1 MRKYTNVLVAYDG
14 SDLSMKAL
22 NEAITMAKENPALQI
37 DVVTALNPTAQISSA
52 VVYASILNELRKEAV
67 DLLKVV
73 SDELHEQL
81 PNHVVRTMVL
91 EGNPGNEIVKYAD
104 DHERDLII
112 MGSRGLNGLREWFL
126 GSVSHA
132 VLQRSHCPVL
142 IIK

>member
-1 MRKYTNVLVAYDG
+1 MKKYTNVLVAFDG

-22 NEAITMAKENPALQI
+22 NEAIAMAKENPTLQI

-67 DLLKVV
+67 DLLKQI
-73 SDELHEQL
+73 SEELHEQL

-91 EGNPGNEIVKYAD
+91 EGNPGNEIVQYAD
-104 DHERDLII
+104 EHERDLII

-126 GSVSHA
+126 GSVSHT

>member
-1 MRKYTNVLVAYDG
+1 MRKYTNVLVAFDG

-22 NEAITMAKENPALQI
+22 NEAIAMAKENPTLQI

-67 DLLKVV
+67 DLLKEI
-73 SDELHEQL
+73 SEELHEQL

-104 DHERDLII
+104 EHERDLII

>member
-1 MRKYTNVLVAYDG
+1 MKKYNKILVAFDG
-14 SDLSMKAL
+14 SDLSVKAL
-22 NEAITMAKENPALQI
+22 NDAIAMAKENDSLEI

-67 DLLKVV
+67 DMLKGISEKLDV
-73 SDELHEQL
+73 QL
-81 PNHVVRTMVL
+81 PNHKVKTMVL

-104 DHERDLII
+104 EHNRDLII

-126 GSVSHA
+126 GSVSHT

>member
-81 PNHVVRTMVL
+81 PNHVLRTMVL

-104 DHERDLII
+104 DHDRDLII

>member
-1 MRKYTNVLVAYDG
+1 MKKYNKVLVAIDG
-14 SDLSMKAL
+14 SDLSIKAL
-22 NEAITMAKENPALQI
+22 NEAIAMAKENPSLEV

-67 DLLKVV
+67 DMLKGISEKLEV
-73 SDELHEQL
+73 QL
-81 PNHVVRTMVL
+81 PNHKVKTIVL

-104 DHERDLII
+104 ENNRDLII

-126 GSVSHA
+126 GSVSHS
-132 VLQRSHCPVL
+132 VLQRAHCPVL

>member
-73 SDELHEQL
+73 SDVLYEQL

-91 EGNPGNEIVKYAD
+91 EGNPGNEIVKYAN

>member
-22 NEAITMAKENPALQI
+22 NEAIAMAKENPALQI

-81 PNHVVRTMVL
+81 PNQVVRTMVL

>member
-14 SDLSMKAL
+14 SELSMEAL
-22 NEAITMAKENPALQI
+22 NEAMTMAKENPALQI

-67 DLLKVV
+67 DLLKEV

-104 DHERDLII
+104 EHERDLII

>member
-22 NEAITMAKENPALQI
+22 NEVMTMAKENPALQI

-67 DLLKVV
+67 DLLKEV
-73 SDELHEQL
+73 SDELNEQL

-104 DHERDLII
+104 EHERDLII

>member
-1 MRKYTNVLVAYDG
+1 MRKYTNVLVAFDG

-22 NEAITMAKENPALQI
+22 NEAVAMAKENPTLQI

-67 DLLKVV
+67 DLLKEI
-73 SDELHEQL
+73 SEELHEQL

-104 DHERDLII
+104 EHERDLII